1 MSDAQAGRT
10 ADRRH
15 RLPGWLRFGLIAVAS
30 LLAAGAAFLLAAAS
44 FGILS
49 LPIVIVGLVI
59 GGIARSPWARW
70 PALSAVLSVV
80 GMYLFL
86 WLTGR

>member
-1 MSDAQAGRT
+1 MSDLRAGRT

-15 RLPGWLRFGLIAVAS
+15 RLPGWLRFGLIAITCV
-30 LLAAGAAFLLAAAS
+30 LAAGAAFILAAAS

-49 LPIVIVGLVI
+49 LPILVVGLVI
-59 GGIARSPWARW
+59 GGVARSPWARW

-80 GMYLFL
+80 SMYLFL